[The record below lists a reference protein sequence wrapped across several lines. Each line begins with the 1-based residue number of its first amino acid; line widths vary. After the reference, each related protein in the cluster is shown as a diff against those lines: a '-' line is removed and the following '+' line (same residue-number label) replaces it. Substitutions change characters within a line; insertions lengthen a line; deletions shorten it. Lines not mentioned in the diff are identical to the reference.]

1 MAYTDIEALEAAQ
14 KQWAEQYVAQQKAN
28 KTARDSA
35 EEMKTQFMTLL
46 VTQLKNQDPMNPME
60 NQDFTA
66 QLAQF
71 TSLEQLITINESV
84 EKIAGGS
91 MLKELNEGVGKLAGS
106 TEQLEELSK
115 GMNYIASLLTYLAFG
130 EQDGEG
136 GETPPPADE

>member
-91 MLKELNEGVGKLAGS
+91 MLKELNEGVGKLTDSA
-106 TEQLEELSK
+106 EQLEELNK

-130 EQDGEG
+130 EQPGEG
-136 GETPPPADE
+136 GEAPPPADE